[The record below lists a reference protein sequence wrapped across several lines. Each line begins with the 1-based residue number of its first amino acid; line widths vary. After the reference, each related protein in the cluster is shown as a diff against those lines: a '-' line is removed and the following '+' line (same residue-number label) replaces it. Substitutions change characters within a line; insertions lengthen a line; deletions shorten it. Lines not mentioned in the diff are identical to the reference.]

1 LFFIQRNITNLKIGG
16 TSSARKPP
24 VIIGGIPSVKN
35 HLMYLAEFIM
45 PPISDGWFLTKDKLF
60 KCSKNGYF
68 PMKVAEWFD
77 RNRYKASS
85 FSNIKKLVDLKKKQK
100 LTISL
105 AIPTFNEEKTVEKI
119 ITLFKEKLMQKYKL
133 IDEIVI
139 VDSGST
145 DKTRRIAKKA
155 GADVYL
161 ASEILKRKGDHK
173 GKGENLWK
181 SLYVTKGD
189 IICWIDSDI
198 KNIHPRFVYGL
209 IGPLLTNNSIY
220 FTKAFYQRPIKK
232 QNGSA
237 PLGGGRTTELCFRP
251 LINMFFPLLS
261 GFIQPLSGEYA
272 GRRKYLE
279 RLPFFT
285 GYGVETGL
293 LIDIQKKYGL
303 KRIAQVDLV
312 SRVHKSQS
320 LSELSKQAF
329 AVLQVIS
336 KRANTLGKFIL
347 VNDIRQKI
355 KIIKKNVQD
364 HRVDY
369 KLINSP
375 IEQTQRPPIITL
387 EEYRE
392 KFKKEPKWV
401 YV

>member
-1 LFFIQRNITNLKIGG
+1 
-16 TSSARKPP
+16 
-24 VIIGGIPSVKN
+24 
-35 HLMYLAEFIM
+35 
-45 PPISDGWFLTKDKLF
+45 
-60 KCSKNGYF
+60 
-68 PMKVAEWFD
+68 MKVTEWFD
-77 RNRYKASS
+77 KNRLKASS
-85 FSNIKKLVDLKKKQK
+85 FSNTKKLVELKRKQK

-105 AIPTFNEEKTVEKI
+105 VIPTYNEELRIGKI
-119 ITLFKEKLMQKYKL
+119 ITVLKEKLLNKYRL
-133 IDEIVI
+133 LDEIVV

-145 DKTRRIAKKA
+145 DKTVKIAKKA
-155 GADVYL
+155 GATVYL
-161 ASEILKRKGDHK
+161 ASEILKRKGDYK

-181 SLYVTKGD
+181 SLFVTKGD
-189 IICWIDSDI
+189 IICWIDGDI

-209 IGPLLTNNSIY
+209 VGPLLTNKNIY
-220 FTKAFYQRPIKK
+220 FTKAFYQRPMK
-232 QNGSA
+232 NGNGTA

-272 GRRKYLE
+272 GRRKRLE

-303 KRIAQVDLV
+303 KSIAQVDLV
-312 SRVHKSQS
+312 SRMHKNQS

-347 VNDIRQKI
+347 VGDIRRKI
-355 KIIKKNVQD
+355 RIIKRNIQD
-364 HRVDY
+364 NRIDY
-369 KLINSP
+369 KLINAP
-375 IEQTQRPPIITL
+375 IEQIQRPPIITL
-387 EEYRE
+387 EEYRK

>member
-1 LFFIQRNITNLKIGG
+1 
-16 TSSARKPP
+16 
-24 VIIGGIPSVKN
+24 
-35 HLMYLAEFIM
+35 
-45 PPISDGWFLTKDKLF
+45 
-60 KCSKNGYF
+60 
-68 PMKVAEWFD
+68 MKVSEWFD
-77 RNRYKASS
+77 KNMLKASS
-85 FSNIKKLVDLKKKQK
+85 FSNIKKLVDLKRKQK

-105 AIPTFNEEKTVEKI
+105 VIPTYNEELRIGKI
-119 ITLFKEKLMQKYKL
+119 ITVLKEKLLNKYRL
-133 IDEIVI
+133 LDEIVV

-145 DKTRRIAKKA
+145 DKTREIAKKC
-155 GADVYL
+155 GAAVYL
-161 ASEILKRKGDHK
+161 DSDILKRRGNYR

-189 IICWIDSDI
+189 IICWVDGDI

-209 IGPLLTNNSIY
+209 VGPLLTNKNIY
-220 FTKAFYQRPIKK
+220 FTKAFYQRPMK
-232 QNGSA
+232 NGNGTA

-272 GRRKYLE
+272 GRRKRLE

-303 KRIAQVDLV
+303 KSIAQVDLV
-312 SRVHKSQS
+312 SRMHKNQS

-347 VNDIRQKI
+347 VGDIRRKI
-355 KIIKKNVQD
+355 RIIKRNNQD
-364 HRVDY
+364 NRIEY
-369 KLINSP
+369 KLIDAP
-375 IEQTQRPPIITL
+375 IEQIQRPPIITL
-387 EEYRE
+387 KEYRQ